1 MTPLSLLH
9 LATGLLA
16 LLAAAAIFALP
27 KGSRLHKGLGW
38 TYVVAM
44 GTSLLAILA
53 RTQLAPRPF
62 VAYAVGVAAVLAA
75 AVAVSRLRRH
85 LPTWRAWHGALMALT
100 TLAALMA
107 LAGIVGGAATGAM
120 TGPPFYRQFNV
131 AIVVLTVLGAGLIAS
146 RPVIWGRHPRPAER
160 RARGKYVA
168 LVLASSAALVAGQW
182 PLATG

>member
-9 LATGLLA
+9 LAAGLRA
-16 LLAAAAIFALP
+16 QLAAGAIFALP
-27 KGSRLHKGLGW
+27 KGSRLHKVLGW

-44 GTSLLAILA
+44 GTSLVAILV

-62 VAYAVGVAAVLAA
+62 VLYAVGVVVALAA
-75 AVAVSRLRRH
+75 AVAASRARRR

-107 LAGIVGGAATGAM
+107 MAGIVGGVLLDATV
-120 TGPPFYRQFNV
+120 GPPFYRQFNV
-131 AIVVLTVLGAGLIAS
+131 AIVALTVVGLGVIAR
-146 RPVIWGRHPRPAER
+146 RPAIWGRHPRPAER
-160 RARGKYVA
+160 RARGKYVV